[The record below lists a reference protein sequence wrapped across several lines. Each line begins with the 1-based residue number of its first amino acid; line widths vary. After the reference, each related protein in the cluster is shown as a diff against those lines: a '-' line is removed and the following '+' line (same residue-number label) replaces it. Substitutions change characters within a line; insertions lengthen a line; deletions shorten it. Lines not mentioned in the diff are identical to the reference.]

1 MEVNY
6 VGKSDVHVRL
16 VILICVC
23 VCVLFC
29 ASMRVV
35 CCSVYCHPQTDL
47 RVKVLKCWS
56 VRVCVCVRLCASI
69 RVIIWDIAFCRV
81 KNDEHVTLV
90 TMCACVCA
98 CNVHC
103 NN

>member
-23 VCVLFC
+23 VCV
-29 ASMRVV
+29 
-35 CCSVYCHPQTDL
+35 
-47 RVKVLKCWS
+47 
-56 VRVCVCVRLCASI
+56 RLGESI
-69 RVIIWDIAFCRV
+69 RVIIWDNAFCRV
-81 KNDEHVTLV
+81 KNDEHVTIV

-98 CNVHC
+98 CVMCTATIKDVDPHTHKAS
-103 NN
+103 